1 MPVLSFLRRP
11 AVLLLAGALTVPAGL
26 VAVTAPAA
34 AEPKPTLEQVRRQV
48 DVLNRQAEHAGEAY
62 NNSKVELQQTTRR
75 LEAVRHRYQRQQ
87 QAVEEMRTVVGR
99 IAATAYKN
107 GSMDSSVALVLSE
120 DPTEFLRQAADL
132 TQLGRRQSAM
142 LRDMASARLLL
153 AQDRKA
159 VRAERGRAAALKKD
173 LAEQK
178 ASVERKLAS
187 ARRLVANLEAEQ
199 RAQLAAERRR
209 AAIQAVGER
218 RVSRSLVRG
227 GDDSGGAA
235 GSVPTYDGPASG
247 RAAEAVQTAYA
258 QLGDPY
264 VWGGTGPNAFD
275 CSGLTMYSWGAA
287 GVSLPHSS
295 SAQYSAVRHV
305 SLSDLQPGDL
315 VFYYSPISHVAIYI
329 GGGQVI
335 DAPYPGKSVHITGL
349 HSMPVVG
356 AGRP

>member
-1 MPVLSFLRRP
+1 MAVLSFLRRP
-11 AVLLLAGALTVPAGL
+11 AVFLLAGVLAVPTGL
-26 VAVTAPAA
+26 VAVTAPAS

-75 LEAVRHRYQRQQ
+75 LEAVRDRYRRQQ
-87 QAVEEMRTVVGR
+87 RAVEEMRTVVGR

-107 GSMDSSVALVLSE
+107 GAMDSSVALVLSE

-142 LRDMASARLLL
+142 LRDMASARLRL
-153 AQDRKA
+153 AQDRTA
-159 VRAERGRAAALKKD
+159 VRDERKRAAALEED
-173 LAEQK
+173 LADQR

-187 ARRLVANLEAEQ
+187 AKRLVASLEAEQ
-199 RAQLAAERRR
+199 QAQLAAERRR
-209 AAIQAVGER
+209 ATLSAVGD
-218 RVSRSLVRG
+218 RVSRSGVRTP
-227 GDDSGGAA
+227 
-235 GSVPTYDGPASG
+235 VPSYSGPASG
-247 RAAEAVQTAYA
+247 RAAEAIKTAYA

-264 VWGGTGPNAFD
+264 VWGAAGPDAFD
-275 CSGLTMYSWGAA
+275 CSGLTMYSWGSA

-305 SLSDLQPGDL
+305 SLSELQPGDL

-335 DAPYPGKSVHITGL
+335 DAPYPGLSVHITGL
-349 HSMPVVG
+349 HSMPITG

>member
-1 MPVLSFLRRP
+1 MTVLPFLRRP
-11 AVLLLAGALTVPAGL
+11 AVLLLAGVLAVPAGL
-26 VAVTAPAA
+26 LAVTAPAS

-62 NNSKVELQQTTRR
+62 NNAKVELQQTSRR
-75 LEAVRHRYQRQQ
+75 LDAVRDRYQRQQ
-87 QAVEEMRTVVGR
+87 QSVEEMRTVIGR

-107 GSMDSSVALVLSE
+107 GSMDSSVALVLAE
-120 DPTEFLRQAADL
+120 DPTAFLRQAADL

-142 LRDMASARLLL
+142 LRDMASARLRL

-159 VRAERGRAAALKKD
+159 VRDERSRAAALKED
-173 LAEQK
+173 LATQR

-187 ARRLVANLEAEQ
+187 AKRLVAGLEAEQ
-199 RAQLAAERRR
+199 RAELAAERRR
-209 AAIQAVGER
+209 ATLSAIGDRA
-218 RVSRSLVRG
+218 SRG
-227 GDDSGGAA
+227 GDRTP
-235 GSVPTYDGPASG
+235 VPSYSGPASG
-247 RAAEAVQTAYA
+247 RAAEAVKTAYA

-264 VWGGTGPNAFD
+264 AWGGAGPDAFD

-295 SAQYSAVRHV
+295 AAQYSAVRHV
-305 SLSDLQPGDL
+305 SLSELQPGDL

-335 DAPYPGKSVHITGL
+335 DAPYPGLSVHITGL
-349 HSMPVVG
+349 HSMPITG